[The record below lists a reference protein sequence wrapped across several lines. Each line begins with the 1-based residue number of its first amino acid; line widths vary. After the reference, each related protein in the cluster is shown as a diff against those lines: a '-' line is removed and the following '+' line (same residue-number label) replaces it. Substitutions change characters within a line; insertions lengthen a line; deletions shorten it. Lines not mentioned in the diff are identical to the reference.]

1 MYENEQKK
9 YRLPKYL
16 ALTQVGKISVIN
28 YYETLEDLKNNLEF
42 GKVTTVYE
50 RNGAE
55 GKWWE
60 YFADIS
66 KGIYND

>member
-16 ALTQVGKISVIN
+16 ALTQVGKVSIIN

-42 GKVTTVYE
+42 EKVTTVYE
-50 RNGAE
+50 RNGSE